1 MKLKRTDLVSRIAN
15 FSSFVVFL
23 LLIVFL
29 IWAATLIQQ
38 ATSEVKTSTFV
49 SDTYLPKRKRFSMNT
64 LFTRVQSYAMNI

>member
-38 ATSEVKTSTFV
+38 ATS
-49 SDTYLPKRKRFSMNT
+49 
-64 LFTRVQSYAMNI
+64 